1 MQIDKKLIENV
12 AKVARLN
19 LTDTEIEKFAP
30 QLNEVMRAFS
40 SLQQIDTQGVE
51 PSFHPIPLKD
61 AVRED
66 IPSDSLSQEEA
77 LSLTPHKKDGYF
89 KGPKAV

>member
-1 MQIDKKLIENV
+1 MQVDKKLIENV

-19 LTDTEIEKFAP
+19 LTDSEIEKFDP
-30 QLNEVMRAFS
+30 QLDEVMQAFS

-66 IPSDSLSQEEA
+66 IPKESLSQEEA
-77 LSLTPHKKDGYF
+77 LSLTQHKKDGYF
-89 KGPKAV
+89 RGPKAV

>member
-1 MQIDKKLIENV
+1 MQIDTKLIEKV
-12 AKVARLN
+12 AQVARLN
-19 LTDTEIEKFAP
+19 LTESEIEKFAP
-30 QLNEVMRAFS
+30 QLNDVMQAFS

-77 LSLTPHKKDGYF
+77 LSLTQHKKDGYF